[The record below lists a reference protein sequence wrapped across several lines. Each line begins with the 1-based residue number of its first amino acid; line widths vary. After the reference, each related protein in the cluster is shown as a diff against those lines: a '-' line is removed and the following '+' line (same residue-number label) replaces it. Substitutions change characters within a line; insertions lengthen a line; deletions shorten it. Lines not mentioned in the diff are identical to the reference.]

1 MQTRHRQLAT
11 SKKAPR
17 VILLAAMA
25 SVTFAFSASAADPAT
40 PPAKVDLT
48 PTTPY
53 SDQISLG
60 DLRDVGLCIMQIKQ
74 QSINIYLE
82 VTRKPIET
90 KINPQMPDPMAIS
103 ITGLDPKAKYLPT
116 RPEWLTFYVGTM
128 EPIIHLFKEDVKDA
142 ETGVQ
147 KIVVPKKVKDKFE
160 KVFDD
165 YETAVEQLNT
175 HLTTIYNQIGEPDNN
190 VKIAKEAVKIFE
202 VAEEIEKDRQIAF
215 HLLQKTDGDEL
226 EQIVPKKKE

>member
-1 MQTRHRQLAT
+1 
-11 SKKAPR
+11 
-17 VILLAAMA
+17 
-25 SVTFAFSASAADPAT
+25 
-40 PPAKVDLT
+40 
-48 PTTPY
+48 
-53 SDQISLG
+53 
-60 DLRDVGLCIMQIKQ
+60 
-74 QSINIYLE
+74 
-82 VTRKPIET
+82 
-90 KINPQMPDPMAIS
+90 MAIS
-103 ITGLDPKAKYLPT
+103 ITGLDPNAKYLPT

-160 KVFDD
+160 KVFDA
-165 YETAVEQLNT
+165 YENAVEQLNT

-215 HLLQKTDGDEL
+215 HLLQKTDGDEM
-226 EQIVPKKKE
+226 EQLIPKKKE